1 MTTFARLRALATA
14 ILVGLGACSASRAA
28 DPTFRLGP
36 YPIEF
41 EADGVRSVAWS
52 HLHFLPI
59 VRDRTL
65 DEFRIQM
72 TVLVQLNG
80 LLLVADEIVRR
91 KSDSC
96 ARYNVDNWTYSLDKR
111 TLTVPHINTLRL
123 SASGNATSWSCAP
136 NPIPE
141 TVVETCDNGVFQYPC
156 ATLRPGS
163 DLKAKLLY
171 QTFDLS
177 KDVSLKIDN
186 GTVLMTE
193 TKENVTLSDTNPLSN
208 LASFVLFFTNTLP
221 GIFGDMFNGPK
232 QLFTASVPSDF
243 KTFNPKY
250 EHAGF
255 AVIKDVPFAV
265 IQASVGITRDQV
277 NDFMR
282 GIFKDL
288 WTDIPGLPPKAPAMT
303 KALLKLECDK
313 YAPGVPYPE
322 CAAQMGWPYDLL
334 SE

>member
-1 MTTFARLRALATA
+1 MAESIRRWAVATA
-14 ILVGLGACSASRAA
+14 IVVGVGLCGASRAA

-41 EADGVRSVAWS
+41 EADGVKSVAWS

-96 ARYNVDNWTYSLDKR
+96 ARYNVDNWTYSLDTR

-156 ATLRPGS
+156 TTLRSGS

-171 QTFDLS
+171 QTFDLT
-177 KDVSLKIDN
+177 KDIYLRVEN
-186 GTVLMTE
+186 GAVLMTE
-193 TKENVTLSDTNPLSN
+193 AKEIVTLGDTNPLSN
-208 LASFVLFFTNTLP
+208 LASFILLFTNTLP

-232 QLFTASVPSDF
+232 QLFTASVPSGYNA
-243 KTFNPKY
+243 FNPKY

-255 AVIKDVPFAV
+255 VVIKDVPFAV

-282 GIFKDL
+282 GFFKDL
-288 WTDIPGLPPKAPAMT
+288 WTDIPGLPPKPPAMT

-334 SE
+334 PD